1 MDLIHVYYEEV
12 VDVSYYFVFSVF
24 ENGTNIIKDLKVI
37 VKVEENDCYDEK
49 VWIYSIQLIINGL
62 NNVVNIY
69 IIILIIYIHIKI
81 LDDEED
87 LLDIK
92 LII

>member
-49 VWIYSIQLIINGL
+49 V
-62 NNVVNIY
+62 
-69 IIILIIYIHIKI
+69 
-81 LDDEED
+81 
-87 LLDIK
+87 
-92 LII
+92 